1 MRVNYVV
8 VFAFGLVLSGRA
20 VRRRDWEGLGVW
32 VVVLMAGLIG
42 IGCGLLSWDA
52 FVLWSR

>member
-1 MRVNYVV
+1 MNYVV